1 VSRGGIFVDKGRVRV
16 SDKDKSAE
24 RAFAIWVQLKVPVL
38 LIAILIALR
47 PDLIERFK
55 GFEMSGFKIEMLE
68 RVRERQA
75 EQAIQLQDMSLMLPL
90 LLPAKERKHLLN
102 LVFGVTDGYQGSHP
116 LSAELR
122 RLRSFD
128 LIRMRG
134 DKHVSMM
141 KDGMV
146 FDLKDF
152 IEPTALG
159 QRWSKR
165 IREIEDREREGA
177 ADDGSSD

>member
-1 VSRGGIFVDKGRVRV
+1 MAVI
-16 SDKDKSAE
+16 A
-24 RAFAIWVQLKVPVL
+24 VL

-47 PDLIERFK
+47 PDLVERFK

-90 LLPAKERKHLLN
+90 LLPVKERKHLLN
-102 LVFGVTDGYQGSHP
+102 LAFGTTNGYRGAHS
-116 LSAELR
+116 LRAELR

-141 KDGMV
+141 KDGVV
-146 FDLKDF
+146 FDLQDF

-159 QRWSKR
+159 KRWTKR
-165 IREIEDREREGA
+165 IREIEDREAEGA
-177 ADDGSSD
+177 DDDGLSE